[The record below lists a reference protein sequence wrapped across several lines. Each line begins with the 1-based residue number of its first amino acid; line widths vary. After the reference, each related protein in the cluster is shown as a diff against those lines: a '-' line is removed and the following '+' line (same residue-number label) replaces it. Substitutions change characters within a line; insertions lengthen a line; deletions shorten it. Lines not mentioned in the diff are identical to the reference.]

1 MEPLPT
7 SLARVSLLLTQMF
20 QLYKEREEILRA
32 LIEVAKFT
40 SLLKDS
46 RSSEILNER
55 SSKLGVNTH
64 QR

>member
-1 MEPLPT
+1 ML
-7 SLARVSLLLTQMF
+7 
-20 QLYKEREEILRA
+20 QLYKRREEILRA

-46 RSSEILNER
+46 RSSEMLNKR